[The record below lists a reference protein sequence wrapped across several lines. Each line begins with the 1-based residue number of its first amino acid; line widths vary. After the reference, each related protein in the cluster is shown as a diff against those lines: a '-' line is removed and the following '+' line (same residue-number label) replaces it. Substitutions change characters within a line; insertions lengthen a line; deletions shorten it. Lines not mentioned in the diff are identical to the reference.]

1 MAFSFVSRFR
11 IKDDR
16 SQEFIALAREMEEL
30 SKHEPGTLHYKFFK
44 LAQPGMF
51 AVHESFVDEAADQA
65 HMDYPQN
72 KPLIEKIVGCMD
84 GSYERELLLDLD
96 AQAEEAAR

>member
-1 MAFSFVSRFR
+1 MAFSFLSRFR

-16 SQEFIALAREMEEL
+16 QDEFVTLAREMEAL
-30 SKHEPGTLHYKFFK
+30 SKQEPGTLYYKFFK

-51 AVHESFVDEAADQA
+51 AVHESFVDEAADEA
-65 HMDYPQN
+65 HMAYDHN

-84 GSYERELLLDLD
+84 GSYERELLFDL
-96 AQAEEAAR
+96 ASELEGQAR